1 MAGTAAT
8 RNRFS
13 LVKFLREVRSEMRK
27 VTWLNRDE
35 LKTYTWVVIFI
46 VAIVAVFIGAADWCS
61 QSSWELWEY
70 WGCKPAKWKRENG
83 L

>member
-46 VAIVAVFIGAADWCS
+46 VAIVAVFIGAADWVF
-61 QSSWELWEY
+61 
-70 WGCKPAKWKRENG
+70 AKLLG
-83 L
+83 ALGILGV